1 MRRLLLIFAILFW
14 SAILFYCHAVNPTTP
29 LLGVDLRAK
38 IFNDSLVLW
47 DLFRDPD
54 NGVYCDTIRFPSG
67 TETPVTP
74 CGPSNNFYSSAG
86 TGKILS
92 ITVMTMQ
99 S

>member
-14 SAILFYCHAVNPTTP
+14 SNCHAVNPTTP

-54 NGVYCDTIRFPSG
+54 NGV
-67 TETPVTP
+67 
-74 CGPSNNFYSSAG
+74 A
-86 TGKILS
+86 
-92 ITVMTMQ
+92 
-99 S
+99 

>member
-14 SAILFYCHAVNPTTP
+14 SNCHAVNPTTP

-38 IFNDSLVLW
+38 IFDDSLVLW